1 MGASID
7 SSPNPSGVPLLQGQV
22 ALITGASRGI
32 GAATALLFARHG
44 AAVGVNYHS
53 SAGRAR
59 EVVEA
64 IQAFGGRAIAV
75 QASADNAQEVGA
87 MVQQVEQE
95 LGPIDTL
102 VMNAIAG
109 SKPAESSARPAE
121 ARSSATFN
129 PFLDSTWEQ
138 YQNIVMRTLAGV
150 YVPARAV
157 VPLMVERKHG
167 NLIAVSS
174 TLARAICRLRR
185 PGCRQSERRGA
196 AKGARAGTG
205 AAWHS
210 CKRCGSRRGRDGG
223 FRSLHSGTQRG
234 HKPDSASA
242 AHRPARRY
250 RRSHPAPGHAPGRIS
265 DRQLPGRRRWQLS
278 ALTACSVE
286 CIISERVSDF
296 HRDGNQTP
304 SLRKIADF
312 FWASA

>member
-1 MGASID
+1 MEESTD
-7 SSPNPSGVPLLQGQV
+7 SNLNSSNLPLLQGQV

-75 QASADNAQEVGA
+75 QASADNAQEVSA

-102 VMNAIAG
+102 VLNAIAG

-150 YVPARAV
+150 YVPARIVA
-157 VPLMVERKHG
+157 PLMVERKHG

-174 TLARAICRLRR
+174 TLARVPYAGSGALAAGKASVEALLKALVPELGPHGIRVNVVAPGAVETEASAPYIQARKEAISQNLPLRR
-185 PGCRQSERRGA
+185 VGQPEDIA
-196 AKGARAGTG
+196 AAILLLAMPQAGYLTG
-205 AAWHS
+205 NYLAS
-210 CKRCGSRRGRDGG
+210 GG
-223 FRSLHSGTQRG
+223 GN
-234 HKPDSASA
+234 
-242 AHRPARRY
+242 Y
-250 RRSHPAPGHAPGRIS
+250 
-265 DRQLPGRRRWQLS
+265 LP
-278 ALTACSVE
+278 
-286 CIISERVSDF
+286 
-296 HRDGNQTP
+296 
-304 SLRKIADF
+304 
-312 FWASA
+312 